1 MKITKKEEYL
11 IIENTDNTLVDF
23 AESITENYSEY
34 SNDNVIVDLLDN
46 TQFELKDALLFLEI
60 SNIHRADKKSFV
72 IANAANS
79 IDVIPDELIV
89 VPTLGEAE
97 DIIKMEE
104 LERELGF

>member
-1 MKITKKEEYL
+1 MKITRKEEYL
-11 IIENTDNTLVDF
+11 IIENTNTNLVDF
-23 AESITENYSEY
+23 AEYITENYSEY
-34 SNDNVIVDLLDN
+34 RNDNVIVDLLDN

-72 IANAANS
+72 IANAVIS
-79 IDVIPDELIV
+79 IDLIPDELIV